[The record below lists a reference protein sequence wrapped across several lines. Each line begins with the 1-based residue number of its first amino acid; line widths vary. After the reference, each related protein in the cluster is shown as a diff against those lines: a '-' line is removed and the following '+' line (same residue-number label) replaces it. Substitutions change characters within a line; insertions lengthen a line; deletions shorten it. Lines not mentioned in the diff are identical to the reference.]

1 MSKSKKNYRAIER
14 DYYDGEEVNVR
25 YLKNNMN
32 KKKEKRVDRALRTK
46 NVDALVEIEDEGLD
60 PIDYEYN
67 EEYDLEMLI
76 RERNS

>member
-14 DYYDGEEVNVR
+14 DYYDGDDDTR
-25 YLKNNMN
+25 YMKSNFS
-32 KKKEKRVDRALRTK
+32 KKKEKRVDRALKTK
-46 NVDALVEIEDEGLD
+46 NIDALVDIEDEGMD

-67 EEYDLEMLI
+67 EEYDIEMAI